1 MSAFPAHVGARSGST
16 AGDVAVLSVGDA
28 QKACAVGMVG
38 GSELG
43 VARRARW
50 GKLGACMVS
59 KP

>member
-1 MSAFPAHVGARSGST
+1 MPAFPAHGGARSGST
-16 AGDVAVLSVGDA
+16 SVNVLSAGGV
-28 QKACAVGMVG
+28 QKACAEDMVS

-50 GKLGACMVS
+50 GELGACMVS

>member
-1 MSAFPAHVGARSGST
+1 MPAFPAHGGARSGST
-16 AGDVAVLSVGDA
+16 AGDVFSAGGT
-28 QKACAVGMVG
+28 QKACVVDMVG